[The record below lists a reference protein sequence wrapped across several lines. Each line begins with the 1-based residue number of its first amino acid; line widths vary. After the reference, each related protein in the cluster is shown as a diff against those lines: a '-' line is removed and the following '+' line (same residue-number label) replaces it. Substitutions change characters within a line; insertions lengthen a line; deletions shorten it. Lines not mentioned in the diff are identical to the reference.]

1 MQGIVKGEFLE
12 ELTEVV
18 GEKTTFLN
26 RIEHHCV
33 MVSKVRGKYILVWE
47 TDYSRYFSKPAL
59 SLLEK
64 SSRIDNI
71 DNKIKMLETLK
82 K

>member
-1 MQGIVKGEFLE
+1 METMPTVQSAAVFSK
-12 ELTEVV
+12 
-18 GEKTTFLN
+18 